1 MKRFLL
7 FAGDT
12 YYPGGGWQD
21 FKKSFDTVLEAVKAA
36 AGNTKDTD
44 LKDNFWDWWQVV
56 DLQTGKMV
64 EEGTRSPRLSEPE
77 EDD

>member
-12 YYPGGGWQD
+12 YYPSGGWQD
-21 FKKSFDTVLEAVKAA
+21 FKKSFDTVLEAVKTA

-44 LKDNFWDWWQVV
+44 LKGGTWDWWQVV
-56 DLQTGKMV
+56 DLETGKMV
-64 EEGTRSPRLSEPE
+64 EEGTSAVRSRDPE

>member
-7 FAGDT
+7 FAGDQ
-12 YYPGGGWQD
+12 YYPSGGWQD

-44 LKDNFWDWWQVV
+44 LRSGTWDWWQVV
-56 DLQTGKMV
+56 DLETGKMV
-64 EEGTRSPRLSEPE
+64 DEGTSLVRPRDPE